1 VISLILRTAT
11 RFLMVLMLL
20 FSLFLLLRGH
30 NAPGGGFIG
39 GLVSAA
45 AFVLYAIAHDV
56 AAARRLLRLEPRN
69 FIGAGLFI
77 AAVSGIPA
85 LFAGQPFLTGLW
97 GALRPAGAAPVQV
110 GTPLFFDLGVYLTVL
125 GVTLTI
131 VYALLEE

>member
-1 VISLILRTAT
+1 
-11 RFLMVLMLL
+11 MLL
-20 FSLFLLLRGH
+20 FSLFLLVRGH

-45 AFVLYAIAHDV
+45 AFILYAIAYDV
-56 AAARRLLRLEPRN
+56 AAARALLRIEPRN
-69 FIGAGLFI
+69 FIGAGLFL
-77 AAVSGIPA
+77 AALSGAAA
-85 LFAGQPFLTGLW
+85 LFEGQPFLTGLW
-97 GALRPAGAAPVQV
+97 GALPLSAAAPVQV